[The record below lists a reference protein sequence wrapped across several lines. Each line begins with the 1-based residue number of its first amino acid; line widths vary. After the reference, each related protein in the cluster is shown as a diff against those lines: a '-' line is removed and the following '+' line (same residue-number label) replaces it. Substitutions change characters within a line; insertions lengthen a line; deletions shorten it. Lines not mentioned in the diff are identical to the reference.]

1 MTSVQVIVLPWHQY
15 LLCSDI
21 STSFDSDISTYFGS
35 DISTYFGSDISTYFG
50 RADTDDQ
57 EPGDTHDD
65 HMGEDDQRQPQDQ
78 PHVRPTATLGH
89 NTTANNT
96 STQ

>member
-1 MTSVQVIVLPWHQY
+1 MLTSVLTYRQA
-15 LLCSDI
+15 DI
-21 STSFDSDISTYFGS
+21 ITYS
-35 DISTYFGSDISTYFG
+35 G

-65 HMGEDDQRQPQDQ
+65 HVGEDDQWQPQDQ

-96 STQ
+96 GTK